1 MSAARYAVS
10 PSMSAKAASYAA
22 ADTPVCAQ
30 SAILIANF
38 IAMMGF
44 VIGGALTTKKIKKSH
59 LLIVNNI
66 YNLVVVVGIV
76 ENFFYYARV
85 GKIFLGTILL
95 LRGKE

>member
-10 PSMSAKAASYAA
+10 PSTSAKAASYAA

-38 IAMMGF
+38 IVMMGF
-44 VIGGALTTKKIKKSH
+44 AIGGVHTPKKIKKSH

-66 YNLVVVVGIV
+66 YNLVVVVVIV

-85 GKIFLGTILL
+85 GKIFLRTILSI
-95 LRGKE
+95 RRKE

>member
-44 VIGGALTTKKIKKSH
+44 VIGGALIPKKIKKSH

-95 LRGKE
+95 LHGKE

>member
-44 VIGGALTTKKIKKSH
+44 VIGGALIPKKIKKSH

-85 GKIFLGTILL
+85 GKIFLRTILS
-95 LRGKE
+95 LRRKG

>member
-1 MSAARYAVS
+1 MSTAKYAVS
-10 PSMSAKAASYAA
+10 PSTSAKAASYAA
-22 ADTPVCAQ
+22 ADIPACAQ

-44 VIGGALTTKKIKKSH
+44 VIGGALIPKKIKKSH

-76 ENFFYYARV
+76 ENFFYYAHV
-85 GKIFLGTILL
+85 GKIFLRVILS
-95 LRGKE
+95 LRRKE

>member
-44 VIGGALTTKKIKKSH
+44 VIGGALIPKKIKKSH

-85 GKIFLGTILL
+85 GKIFLITILSF
-95 LRGKE
+95 RGKE

>member
-10 PSMSAKAASYAA
+10 LSTSAEAASYAA
-22 ADTPVCAQ
+22 ADTPACAQ

-38 IAMMGF
+38 IAMTDF
-44 VIGGALTTKKIKKSH
+44 VIGGAHTPKKIKKLH

-85 GKIFLGTILL
+85 GKIFLITILSF
-95 LRGKE
+95 RRKE